1 MESNAGVSLGKTCIS
16 WSAKALDRGGIPS
29 SGCCVGRIRE
39 MMCKPSYLCWWSLFN
54 KPECRCVLQISAQI
68 RSAHVQ
74 PWVGKMVRSNSSS
87 TGDADG
93 RGPSMAVLLASG
105 KQRYHELF
113 RNFNFFFFGHCFI
126 VSCGSFSNWE
136 KVFGFLNFFSLWR
149 TAYLM
154 HSEMVIQLSWYLR
167 MFMAVLISD
176 NQGIMVLSSEP
187 PLRRLIPQM
196 WLSSAK
202 SWIKKCSVE
211 FCP

>member
-1 MESNAGVSLGKTCIS
+1 MFSPEWGKWSGAIHQVLGMLMDEAPPWQYCWHQGS
-16 WSAKALDRGGIPS
+16 RGT
-29 SGCCVGRIRE
+29 
-39 MMCKPSYLCWWSLFN
+39 MSYLEIL
-54 KPECRCVLQISAQI
+54 I
-68 RSAHVQ
+68 
-74 PWVGKMVRSNSSS
+74 
-87 TGDADG
+87 
-93 RGPSMAVLLASG
+93 
-105 KQRYHELF
+105 
-113 RNFNFFFFGHCFI
+113 FFFFFLGHCFI